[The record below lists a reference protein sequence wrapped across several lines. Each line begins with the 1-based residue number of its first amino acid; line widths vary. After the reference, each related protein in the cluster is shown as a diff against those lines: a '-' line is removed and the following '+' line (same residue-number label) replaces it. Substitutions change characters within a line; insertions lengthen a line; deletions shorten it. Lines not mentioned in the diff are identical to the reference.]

1 MSIFVDKGL
10 NKNPEIGNTPVLI
23 LPNIWR
29 LGQVRDTKFGT
40 NVSNIKLLDTAKCQ
54 GYNVYCFLVIK
65 GKPTGR

>member
-54 GYNVYCFLVIK
+54 GYNFYCFLVIK
-65 GKPTGR
+65 EKPTGR